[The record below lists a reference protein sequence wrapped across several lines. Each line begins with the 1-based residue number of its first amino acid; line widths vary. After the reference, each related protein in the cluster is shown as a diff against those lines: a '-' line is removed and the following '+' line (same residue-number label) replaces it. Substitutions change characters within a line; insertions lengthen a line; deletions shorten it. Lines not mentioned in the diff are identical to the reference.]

1 MTETL
6 TISEARKRFTK
17 LPEEFARKPRLGAVK
32 ITRRKEPVMALM
44 PWELYESLIETMDVM
59 ADERL
64 MRALRDSLADIKAG
78 RVLTLDEV
86 AERLELDR

>member
-6 TISEARKRFTK
+6 TIAEARERFTR
-17 LPEEFARKPRLGAVK
+17 LPEEFAKRPRLGAVR

-44 PWELYESLIETMDVM
+44 PWELYESLVETIDVM

-64 MRALRDSLADIKAG
+64 VRALRNSLADIEAG
-78 RVLTLDEV
+78 RVLTLDQV
-86 AERLELDR
+86 AERFELNR

>member
-6 TISEARKRFTK
+6 TITEARERFTR
-17 LPEEFARKPRLGAVK
+17 LPEEFAKRPRLGAVK

-44 PWELYESLIETMDVM
+44 PWELYESLIETIDVM

-64 MRALRDSLADIKAG
+64 MRALRDSLADIEAG
-78 RVLTLDEV
+78 RVLTLDQV
-86 AERLELDR
+86 GERFELDR